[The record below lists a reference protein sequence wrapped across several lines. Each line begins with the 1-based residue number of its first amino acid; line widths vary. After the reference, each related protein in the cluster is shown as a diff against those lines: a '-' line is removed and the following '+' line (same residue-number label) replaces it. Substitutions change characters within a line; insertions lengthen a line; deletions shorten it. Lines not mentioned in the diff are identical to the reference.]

1 LNLKRNII
9 LRKTSASY
17 LKLVYILLPDFETL
31 HIPLWFRIL
40 LLLLSNTKEREKK
53 KKKKEAEEGKLTWF
67 SKLEI

>member
-1 LNLKRNII
+1 
-9 LRKTSASY
+9 
-17 LKLVYILLPDFETL
+17 LVYILLPDFETL